1 MPERLFLFVQFE
13 FPWELGPPDGRYLL
27 RRGAGAE
34 PERVVVL
41 GTLGA
46 TQRPDRSWRQQ
57 MLPRNRRHAEL
68 EPGSVQPAPVP
79 TSRATIIDPVPLA
92 AERQARAWLADLDAE
107 READAAVA
115 VLNRV
120 LHFHRIASA
129 DPYVHEV
136 SPARALVIRAGWGE
150 GEQVADGLWRHAHE
164 LPLHAGKRTRS
175 RRRRDRSAALRP
187 QERLAELLGARG
199 AVLLCEELALRARLD
214 LDHDR
219 IAHAAL
225 ELEAAYAAALGEL
238 PGENRED
245 LAIRVDELEELQDG
259 VAAQAEA
266 ALEATAPAPARAG
279 KAETAGKAKTVG
291 TAETAGNAE
300 TARNAETAGK
310 AETAGEA
317 ETPGEAE
324 TARTPPAAAAA
335 DEAALDPDVLRY
347 ALERLEAALRART
360 ATGFRLR

>member
-1 MPERLFLFVQFE
+1 MPERLFLFLQFE

-27 RRGAGAE
+27 RSGAGAE

-46 TQRPDRSWRQQ
+46 ARRADRGWRQQ
-57 MLPRNRRHAEL
+57 MLPRNRRGAEL
-68 EPGSVQPAPVP
+68 EPGPVP
-79 TSRATIIDPVPLA
+79 PARATIVDPVPLA

-107 READAAVA
+107 READAAAA

-136 SPARALVIRAGWGE
+136 SPAQALVIRAGWGE

-164 LPLHAGKRTRS
+164 LPLQARKRTRS
-175 RRRRDRSAALRP
+175 GRRRDRSAALRP

-199 AVLLCEELALRARLD
+199 AALLCEELALRARLD

-219 IAHAAL
+219 LAHAAV

-238 PGENRED
+238 RGEHRED

-266 ALEATAPAPARAG
+266 ALDVTEPPPARAG
-279 KAETAGKAKTVG
+279 TA
-291 TAETAGNAE
+291 
-300 TARNAETAGK
+300 
-310 AETAGEA
+310 
-317 ETPGEAE
+317 
-324 TARTPPAAAAA
+324 
-335 DEAALDPDVLRY
+335 D
-347 ALERLEAALRART
+347 
-360 ATGFRLR
+360 